1 MSRCSRKRSVGWYVL
16 AFIIVIAPLL
26 LLTNLS
32 QYIPSELSL
41 SDEEGLVSKG
51 NSDDVV
57 VGASIKHEGL
67 EPEYIKLS
75 YNNAVKEI
83 HQRIEHEHILFVL
96 KFTLVGA
103 VLSVLFKNSIY
114 GSARLVEKND
124 DAVRLQPAIVCW
136 AAIAISA
143 VVDVRMQVN
152 LAVIRDLGIWVNSL
166 EDAILVSGVKGW
178 ETYFRESPLLTNAY
192 SPLMLTDRQLLT
204 WLLYVVTVYWFVL
217 KPEQPDKANLFP
229 FLLCLLLFGFV
240 GLHFYYRI
248 PNGFVF
254 YIPSFVAVTVIS
266 CLACYFLLN
275 ARERSGN

>member
-1 MSRCSRKRSVGWYVL
+1 
-16 AFIIVIAPLL
+16 
-26 LLTNLS
+26 
-32 QYIPSELSL
+32 
-41 SDEEGLVSKG
+41 
-51 NSDDVV
+51 
-57 VGASIKHEGL
+57 L
-67 EPEYIKLS
+67 EPEYLKLS

-103 VLSVLFKNSIY
+103 VLSVLFKNSIF

-152 LAVIRDLGIWVNSL
+152 LAIIRDLGIWVKSL

-178 ETYFRESPLLTNAY
+178 ETYFHESPLLTNAY

-204 WLLYVVTVYWFVL
+204 WLLYVVTVYWFVF
-217 KPEQPDKANLFP
+217 KPTLCYCNNYFLW
-229 FLLCLLLFGFV
+229 FLL
-240 GLHFYYRI
+240 
-248 PNGFVF
+248 
-254 YIPSFVAVTVIS
+254 
-266 CLACYFLLN
+266 LASY
-275 ARERSGN
+275 